1 MAEEENKQPIE
12 PTTPEPEEAKK
23 KAGNDDKGSEKAKD
37 GITLSKEELSD
48 MIKKRVANA
57 VKEKEDAQKE
67 AKRLA
72 SLSDDDRAK
81 EEIANAKK
89 ETKDLQEQ
97 IEALKSEQARYN
109 LTKEATKQLSSKGI
123 DASDEVLN
131 MLVASDADTTKSNIE
146 AYSKAIAD
154 NTEKA
159 KNALLK
165 GKAPKTATV
174 SEGGKLTIEDRIN
187 NRLKQK

>member
-1 MAEEENKQPIE
+1 MAEEGNEQPIE
-12 PTTPEPEEAKK
+12 PTRPDTEETTQEADN
-23 KAGNDDKGSEKAKD
+23 GDEGSEKVKD
-37 GITLSKEELSD
+37 SITLSKDELSD

-81 EEIANAKK
+81 EEVAKAKK
-89 ETKDLQEQ
+89 ETKELQEQ

-131 MLVASDADTTKSNIE
+131 MLVANDAETTKNNIE

-159 KNALLK
+159 KNELLK
-165 GKAPKTATV
+165 GKAPRTTTV
-174 SEGGKLTIEDRIN
+174 SGGGKLTIEDRIN

>member
-23 KAGNDDKGSEKAKD
+23 KAGNDDKGSEKVKD
-37 GITLSKEELSD
+37 SITLSKEELSD
-48 MIKKRVANA
+48 MIKKRVAKA

-81 EEIANAKK
+81 EEIENAKK
-89 ETKDLQEQ
+89 ETKALQEQ

>member
-12 PTTPEPEEAKK
+12 PTKPDAEETTQEAD
-23 KAGNDDKGSEKAKD
+23 NSDKGSEKVKD
-37 GITLSKEELSD
+37 SITLSKDELSD

-81 EEIANAKK
+81 EEVAKAKK
-89 ETKDLQEQ
+89 ETKALQEQ

-131 MLVASDADTTKSNIE
+131 MLVASDAETTKSNIE

-159 KNALLK
+159 KNELLK
-165 GKAPKTATV
+165 GKAPKTTTV
-174 SEGGKLTIEDRIN
+174 SGGGKLTIEDRIN

>member
-12 PTTPEPEEAKK
+12 PTEPDAEETTQEADN
-23 KAGNDDKGSEKAKD
+23 GDKGSENVKD
-37 GITLSKEELSD
+37 SITLSKEELSD

-81 EEIANAKK
+81 EEVARAKK
-89 ETKDLQEQ
+89 ETKALQEQ

-131 MLVASDADTTKSNIE
+131 MLVASDAETTKNNIE

-159 KNALLK
+159 KNELLK
-165 GKAPKTATV
+165 GKAPKTTTV
-174 SEGGKLTIEDRIN
+174 SGGGKLTIEDRIN

>member
-1 MAEEENKQPIE
+1 MAEEENKQPIKPTE
-12 PTTPEPEEAKK
+12 PNAEETTQEADN
-23 KAGNDDKGSEKAKD
+23 GDKGSEKVKD
-37 GITLSKEELSD
+37 SITLSKEELSD

-81 EEIANAKK
+81 EEVAKAKK
-89 ETKDLQEQ
+89 ETKALQEQ

-131 MLVASDADTTKSNIE
+131 MLVASDAEITKNNIE

-159 KNALLK
+159 KNELLK
-165 GKAPKTATV
+165 GKAPKTTTV
-174 SEGGKLTIEDRIN
+174 SGGGKLTIEDRIN